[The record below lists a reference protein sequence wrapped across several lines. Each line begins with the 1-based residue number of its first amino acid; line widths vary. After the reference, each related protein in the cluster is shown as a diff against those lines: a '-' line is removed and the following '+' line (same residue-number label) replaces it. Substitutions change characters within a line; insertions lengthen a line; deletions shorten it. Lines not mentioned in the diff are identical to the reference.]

1 MGRIEHT
8 SLDSLRTMIR
18 EDRTEMRKSEKKT

>member
-1 MGRIEHT
+1 MGCVERT
-8 SLDSLRTMIR
+8 LLDSLRTMIR

>member
-1 MGRIEHT
+1 MGCVERT
-8 SLDSLRTMIR
+8 SLDGLRTMIR